1 MTTTVRRAPAR
12 PLRRSTGRRRRRAVL
27 TATVT
32 VAVVAAGAVLALGP
46 GRAVADR
53 VSPATAASDG
63 PVGETPGAA
72 PATGL
77 DPELER
83 RLALAQEAAAAD
95 GVTLELRSGWRSAEE
110 QEQVVRDAITKYGSE
125 QEAHRWVLPPESS
138 AHVQG
143 LAVDVG
149 PTEGAYWLEQNG
161 ARFGL
166 CRTYDNEVWHFEPVI
181 APGGTCPPR
190 HPDSSWGW

>member
-1 MTTTVRRAPAR
+1 M
-12 PLRRSTGRRRRRAVL
+12 
-27 TATVT
+27 
-32 VAVVAAGAVLALGP
+32 VAAGVAVALGP
-46 GRAVADR
+46 GQAVADR
-53 VSPATAASDG
+53 LSPAAAASDG
-63 PVGETPGAA
+63 PVTTAPGQA

-83 RLALAQEAAAAD
+83 RLAQAQEAAAAD
-95 GVTLELRSGWRSAEE
+95 GVTLELRSGWRSVQE
-110 QEQVVRDAITKYGSE
+110 QEQVVRDTITRYGSE

-149 PTEGAYWLEQNG
+149 PTEGAYWLEEHG
-161 ARFGL
+161 ATFGL